1 LLYDR
6 SEAGEMADN
15 HRVIII
21 GGGFGGLRAAQ
32 AFKGAPVDVT
42 LIDKR
47 NFHLFQPLLYQV
59 ATGSLSPG
67 EIAAPLRSVLSRQE
81 NTRVLLGD
89 VVDVDPASKTVRL
102 ADGAQLEY
110 DSLIVATGSQ
120 TSYYGHDEW
129 REWAPSLKSVEEATG
144 VRHRIFYAFEVAERA
159 SDPARRRAWLTF
171 VIVGAG
177 PTGVEMAG
185 AIAQIARE
193 TLKHDFRSIRPEE
206 AQIILM
212 DGAPRVLP
220 PFPEKLSRKATQSLA
235 RLGVEVRTG
244 VMVKAVDKEGV
255 TYQGP
260 DGLVRLDARTVI
272 WGGGVA
278 VTPLARTL
286 ATRTQAETDKG
297 GRIKVGP
304 DLTIA
309 GHPDIY
315 VVGDMALAI
324 DATSGKPLPG
334 LVQVAMQ
341 EGTHAAKDI
350 VRKVRGKPPLPPFEY
365 FDKGTMAVIGRWR
378 AVANVFGVPVWGLPA
393 WIVWAFI
400 HLVYLAQFEMR
411 ALVFVQWLIQDLT
424 FGRGA
429 RLITGVT
436 PSDFFQGDGGAS
448 GTPVP
453 PDDGPK
459 PGAVAAAAAAPH
471 AKGRTTTRVS
481 SPPSGTLTVLGLIA
495 VGALPV
501 LAFTAWLLSVAGVT
515 VPLPGGGN
523 IPSILAPAS
532 GQAKSLF
539 DLGLFVFAVTGTIFV
554 VVFALLTTAITRFR
568 ETATN
573 ADREPPQVYGSTQ
586 IELAWTIIPCLIVL
600 VLFLATARVIHAVQD
615 APKPPGALDVT
626 AVGHQF
632 WWEFRYPGLGIVTAN
647 ELHIPVSDP
656 GRPRPT
662 YLKLLSADTD
672 HSFWIPELGG
682 KTDLIPNRVNQM
694 WFDPHRTGV
703 FLGQCAQYCGTQH
716 GKMLLR
722 VVVDSDQDFETW
734 VRAQKQPAA
743 RDEQVAAG
751 RRVFETTACLNCH
764 AVAGTPANGRFGPDL
779 THLMSRS
786 TIASGAGENTRENL
800 RRWIEDPDSIK
811 PGSLMPAMKVADA
824 DLDALVAYM
833 QSLR

>member
-1 LLYDR
+1 MSHR
-6 SEAGEMADN
+6 P
-15 HRVIII
+15 RVIII

-32 AFKGAPVDVT
+32 ALKRAPVDVT

-67 EIAAPLRSVLSRQE
+67 EIAAPLRSVLSRQV

-89 VVDVDPASKTVRL
+89 VVDIDPTSKTVLL
-102 ADGAQLEY
+102 ADGARLEY

-120 TSYYGHDEW
+120 TSYFGHDDW

-144 VRHRIFYAFEVAERA
+144 VRHKIFYAFEVAERI
-159 SDPARRRAWLTF
+159 SDPERRRAWLTF

-220 PFPEKLSRKATQSLA
+220 PFPEKLSRKASQSLA
-235 RLGVEVRTG
+235 RLGVQIRTG
-244 VMVKAVDKEGV
+244 VMVKDVDKEGL

-260 DGLVRLDARTVI
+260 DGPVRLDARTVI
-272 WGGGVA
+272 WGGGVT

-286 ATRTQAETDKG
+286 AKATQAETDKG

-304 DLTIA
+304 DLTIP
-309 GHPDIY
+309 GYPDIY
-315 VVGDMALAI
+315 VAGDMALSI
-324 DATSGKPLPG
+324 DARSNKPLPG

-341 EGTHAAKDI
+341 QGTHAAKDV
-350 VRKVRGKPPLPPFEY
+350 VRKVRGKPPLSPFKY

-378 AVANVFGVPVWGLPA
+378 AVANVFGVAVWGFPA
-393 WIVWAFI
+393 WFIWAFI

-411 ALVFVQWLIQDLT
+411 ALVFIQWLIQDLT

-448 GTPVP
+448 GAPVP
-453 PDDGPK
+453 QSGPRQ
-459 PGAVAAAAAAPH
+459 GAVVAPAGVPH
-471 AKGRTTTRVS
+471 AEVGGTTKRDTEPR
-481 SPPSGTLTVLGLIA
+481 SGTLTFLGLIA
-495 VGALPV
+495 IGAVPV
-501 LAFTAWLLSVAGVT
+501 LAFSAWMLAMTGAT
-515 VPLPGGGN
+515 VPLPGGGH
-523 IPSILAPAS
+523 IPSIFAPAS
-532 GQAKSLF
+532 GHAKTLF
-539 DLGLFVFAVTGTIFV
+539 DLAMFVLAVTGVIFV
-554 VVFALLTTAITRFR
+554 IVFSLLATAIARFR
-568 ETATN
+568 RTGAN

-615 APKPPGALDVT
+615 APRPPDALDVT
-626 AVGHQF
+626 VIGHQF
-632 WWEFRYPGLGIVTAN
+632 WWEFRYPALGIVTAN

-656 GRPRPT
+656 VRPRPT
-662 YLKLLSADTD
+662 FLRLLSADTD
-672 HSFWIPELGG
+672 HSFWIPELAG
-682 KTDLIPNRVNQM
+682 KTDLIPNRMNQTWM
-694 WFDPHRTGV
+694 DPHRTGL
-703 FLGQCAQYCGTQH
+703 FLGQCAQYCGAQH

-722 VVVDSDQDFETW
+722 VIVDSDADFDAW
-734 VRAQKQPAA
+734 VRAQQQPAT
-743 RDEQVAAG
+743 RDAQAAAG
-751 RRVFETTACLNCH
+751 RRVFETTACINCH
-764 AVAGTPANGRFGPDL
+764 AVSGTAATGRFGPDL

-786 TIASGAGENTRENL
+786 TIASGAAENTKDNL

-811 PGSLMPAMKVADA
+811 PGSLMPAMKLQSADA
-824 DLDALVAYM
+824 DALVAYM